1 MRSVLLAHACRYP
14 AMNPTDA
21 VKLLYQSEFGG
32 GHLIRD
38 ESAYLSRLREEYEAT
53 PQRSDVPLWEE
64 IGGGMVR
71 VNLAALDSAGLSPQ
85 ELGRVFLRSAESPRG
100 TLAGF
105 REKLALLQTLTR
117 EGAFPFSPA
126 DLDAWLDAYEA
137 QGFPPVSH
145 SPAYRAAYRP
155 AYRVVEKALLP

>member
-1 MRSVLLAHACRYP
+1 MRSVLLAHVCRCP
-14 AMNPTDA
+14 AMTPTDA

-38 ESAYLSRLREEYEAT
+38 EAACLDRLFEEYEAT
-53 PQRSDVPLWEE
+53 PQRGDVPLWEE

-71 VNLAALDSAGLSPQ
+71 VNLAALDSAGLSPR
-85 ELGRVFLRSAESPRG
+85 ELGRIFLRSAEKPRG
-100 TLAGF
+100 SLAGF
-105 REKLALLQTLTR
+105 REKLALLRELTR
-117 EGAFPFSPA
+117 EGHLPFSPA
-126 DLDAWLDAYEA
+126 DLETWLDAYEA

-145 SPAYRAAYRP
+145 SPGYRAAYRP